1 MNNLNIGKILLIAF
15 LSLISS
21 HVFST
26 KESESIDDISID
38 SDQEAKKE
46 YVAMMYDLLRRNQ
59 DSAFQLIK
67 DFESKIK
74 PEEKEV
80 LIRYRNVAATYYWN
94 IGRLDTAALLYVQN
108 IDTADKYQIWDRKIN
123 SMSNL
128 GAILNVMGQVDS
140 AYHYLLEAL
149 PLAMD
154 NQDTSMLSK
163 IRFDLGNY
171 YKNKGY
177 YHLALDELL
186 QAKDYYERHKESII
200 IVYTYN
206 SLGTLYTALEEP
218 DKAKFYLQTAIK
230 MDSARDDVFL
240 LHDLYN
246 NLGVTLWKLNHKL
259 DSARF
264 YLKKAYD
271 ISLQYNSPA
280 HQLVYLLN
288 LGGLESEAGNLQ
300 ASFEYLSSAEKLEPL
315 VDNPYKLS
323 ALYINLG
330 SYYSKKKTYTLSH
343 KYYHKGIQKAK
354 SIPAFDNLINAY
366 RGLAYIDSLQAN
378 YLEVLKYYKM
388 IDALNDSLQ
397 NTEMKNRIAELEI
410 IHKTEQKEQQNHLL
424 KEQNYLQ
431 SQLIQ
436 FQRNINVLIG
446 FALFLFFIFLVLLLS
461 NRKKLQ
467 EAKKLTDIK
476 NAEII
481 EKNQLIEIK
490 NSNLQLQKN
499 ELEELNQTK
508 DKFFTIIAHD
518 LKNPFNSLLGL
529 LDILE
534 SDFDDIEDTRKIEII
549 KKLANSGR
557 NTYNMLL
564 NLLDWARSQR
574 GSIKA
579 NIEVLNLYDIVNSAK
594 VFLAHRISDKEHQ
607 VNINMDDSIQVMA
620 DKNLLQTIII
630 NVLNNAVKFTERG
643 GSINIETE
651 EIDTKIR
658 VSIRDNGIGMPNE
671 KLQSLFE
678 ISSKS
683 SSRGTDN
690 EIGTGLGLI
699 LAKEFAGLMNAN
711 IYAESEVGEGSV
723 FYVEVPK
730 RD

>member
-1 MNNLNIGKILLIAF
+1 MNHSHSKKILLITF
-15 LSLISS
+15 LLIFLVSVYPQIDINSNSEISLNTDKQI
-21 HVFST
+21 
-26 KESESIDDISID
+26 
-38 SDQEAKKE
+38 KKK
-46 YVAMMYDLLRRNQ
+46 YIADMYQLLKSNQ
-59 DSAFQLIK
+59 DSAFQLIL
-67 DFESKIK
+67 DFDGKLK
-74 PEEKEV
+74 PEEKEL
-80 LIRYRNVAATYYWN
+80 LIRYKNVAATYYWN
-94 IGRLDTAALLYVQN
+94 TGHLDTAALLYAQN
-108 IDTADKYQIWDRKIN
+108 IDTAEKYHILDRKIN

-128 GAILNVMGQVDS
+128 GAILNVMGLIDS
-140 AYHYLLEAL
+140 AYFYLKEAL
-149 PLAMD
+149 PLALER
-154 NQDTSMLSK
+154 QDSGKVNK
-163 IRFDLGNY
+163 IRFDMGNY
-171 YKNKGY
+171 FKNKGY
-177 YHLALDELL
+177 YHLALEQLL
-186 QAKDYYERHKESII
+186 LAKDYYEKDSTSVMM
-200 IVYTYN
+200 VYVYN
-206 SLGTLYTALEEP
+206 SLGTLYTSLKDAE
-218 DKAKFYLQTAIK
+218 KAKYYLQTAIEL
-230 MDSARDDVFL
+230 DSLRDDVFL
-240 LHDLYN
+240 LHDLFN
-246 NLGVTLWKLNHKL
+246 NMGVTLWKLNREF

-264 YLKKAYD
+264 YLQKAYD
-271 ISLQYNSPA
+271 ISLQYNSPE

-288 LGGLESEAGNLQ
+288 LGGMESDAGNMKT
-300 ASFEYLSSAEKLEPL
+300 SFHYLKSAEKLESK
-315 VDNPYKLS
+315 VNNPYKLS
-323 ALYINLG
+323 ALYINLA
-330 SYYSKKKTYTLSH
+330 SYYSQKNQLSLSRD
-343 KYYHKGIQKAK
+343 YYEMGIQLAEP
-354 SIPAFDNLINAY
+354 IPAYDNLINAY
-366 RGLAYIDSLQAN
+366 RGLAYVDSLQAKYLDVLEN
-378 YLEVLKYYKM
+378 YKI

-410 IHKTEQKEQQNHLL
+410 IHKTQQKEQENILLQKQNQLQS
-424 KEQNYLQ
+424 KVIEFQQQINYL
-431 SQLIQ
+431 
-436 FQRNINVLIG
+436 IG
-446 FALFLFFIFLVLLLS
+446 IALFIFFVFLILLLI

-467 EAKKLTDIK
+467 DAKRVSDTRNK
-476 NAEII
+476 EISFQ
-481 EKNQLIEIK
+481 NQLIE
-490 NSNLQLQKN
+490 NTNQTLEQQKK